1 MQELLSDIIYPPMPV
16 THPFNQDLVAEL
28 ADENVVLQ
36 ALLSAATGVWF
47 SSEDDDLEPEAVD

>member
-1 MQELLSDIIYPPMPV
+1 MPV